1 MQLPAS
7 RDEILILHNPN
18 CSKSRATLAL
28 LEESGVEFRKRL
40 YLEHP
45 LDRKELAEL
54 GRRLGKAMLAFTRTK
69 QSEFAEAGLTLDSP
83 ESAVLDAVVATP
95 ILSARS
101 SFAAIAPPSVGP
113 RKRCWRFSRTSPSR
127 WRGAGLPGRGVG
139 SAPSCPS
146 SCRRVGWR

>member
-83 ESAVLDAVVATP
+83 ESAVLDAVVATLILMERP
-95 ILSARS
+95 IVVRGDR
-101 SFAAIAPPSVGP
+101 AAIGRPPEEVLALLEDQS
-113 RKRCWRFSRTSPSR
+113 
-127 WRGAGLPGRGVG
+127 
-139 SAPSCPS
+139 
-146 SCRRVGWR
+146 